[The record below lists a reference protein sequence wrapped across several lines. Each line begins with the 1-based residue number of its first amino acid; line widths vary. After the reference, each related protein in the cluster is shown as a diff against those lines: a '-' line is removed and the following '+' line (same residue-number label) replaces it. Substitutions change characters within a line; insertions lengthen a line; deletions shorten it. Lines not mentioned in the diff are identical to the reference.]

1 MSWPRPPKLL
11 RIVIA
16 SMVAGAVAGCGNTA
30 VVGPHRALHVALSE
44 YRINPQSVR
53 APAGLLNIFVRNYG
67 RRTHDLVLTLD
78 GQAEASTKP
87 LWPGGTQQLTL
98 LLAPGTYQM
107 ASTILD
113 DEALGEYGTLVVH

>member
-1 MSWPRPPKLL
+1 MSWPRPPELL
-11 RIVIA
+11 GAVIA
-16 SMVAGAVAGCGNTA
+16 SMFACAVAGCGHSA
-30 VVGPHRALHVALSE
+30 VVGPHRALHVSLSE

-53 APAGLLNIFVRNYG
+53 APAGLLDIFVRNYG
-67 RRTHDLVLTLD
+67 RRTHNLVLTLD

-98 LLAPGTYQM
+98 SLAPGTYHM

-113 DEALGEYGTLVVH
+113 DEALGEYGTLVVR